1 MKVKR
6 FQAPSMNEAVRMVK
20 AELGNNAVILSTK
33 RLKKTDG
40 YGIFSR
46 DWIEIEAAVDYNE
59 SSFEDN
65 RQFEKKF
72 AFEGNSQNDK
82 KLDSEINQLKKLI
95 QEQILQTQLVSR
107 DVPELKKMLSMLMK
121 QSGVYQGDSLDNKF
135 LSLYEDLVMQDVN
148 EDIAYKIIEN
158 LSFDIT
164 DINNLSLER
173 LKKLLII
180 KMRSKIKIFS
190 PEQERKL
197 NLIAFIGPTGV
208 GKTTTLAKI
217 AAKYSLIEKKKVVLF
232 TFDTYRIAA
241 VEQLKIYGDILK
253 TPVVVV
259 NKMIDFKE
267 KLNTFKDYDY
277 ILIDT
282 AGRSQK
288 DTLHIKKLKEY
299 LRAPVETHLLLSAT
313 TKAKDLDDIISR
325 FSVVPFSALL
335 FTKLDESS
343 SFGNIYNKAFETGK
357 PLSYFTTGQRVPE
370 DIEIASKDKLIN
382 SILEYN

>member
-1 MKVKR
+1 MKVKK

-20 AELGNNAVILSTK
+20 AELGNNAVIISTK
-33 RLKKTDG
+33 RLKRSDN

-46 DWIEIEAAVDYNE
+46 DWIEIEAAVDYNDNNYDTFERKRIVE
-59 SSFEDN
+59 SN
-65 RQFEKKF
+65 RINNNNPLNE
-72 AFEGNSQNDK
+72 
-82 KLDSEINQLKKLI
+82 EINSLKKLL
-95 QEQILQTQLVSR
+95 QEQISHTQSVTN
-107 DVPELKKMLSMLMK
+107 DMPQIKKMLSLLMK
-121 QSGVYQGDSLDNKF
+121 QSGVYQGDSLDDKF
-135 LSLYEDLVMQDVN
+135 LSLYEDMVMQEVS

-158 LSFDIT
+158 LSFELT
-164 DINNLSLER
+164 EINGLSLER
-173 LKKLLII
+173 LRKLLKI
-180 KMRSKIKIFS
+180 KMRSKIKIFTHTPSKS
-190 PEQERKL
+190 P
-197 NLIAFIGPTGV
+197 NIIAFIGPTGV

-217 AAKYSLIEKKKVVLF
+217 AAKYRLIDKKKVALF

-241 VEQLKIYGDILK
+241 VEQLKIYGEILK

-259 NKMIDFKE
+259 NKKLDFKE

-288 DTLHIKKLKEY
+288 DSLHIKKLKEY
-299 LRAPVETHLLLSAT
+299 LRTPVVTHLVLSAT
-313 TKAKDLDDIISR
+313 TRNRDLDDIISR
-325 FSVVPFSALL
+325 FSIVPFASLL

-343 SFGNIYNKAFETGK
+343 SYGNIYNKAFETGK

-370 DIEIASKDKLIN
+370 DIETASKDKLIN

>member
-59 SSFEDN
+59 SPLEDN
-65 RQFEKKF
+65 RQFEKNF
-72 AFEGNSQNDK
+72 AFEANSQNDK
-82 KLDSEINQLKKLI
+82 KLDSEITQLKKLI

-190 PEQERKL
+190 PEQGRKL

-217 AAKYSLIEKKKVVLF
+217 AAKYRLIEKKKVVLF
-232 TFDTYRIAA
+232 TFDT
-241 VEQLKIYGDILK
+241 
-253 TPVVVV
+253 
-259 NKMIDFKE
+259 
-267 KLNTFKDYDY
+267 
-277 ILIDT
+277 
-282 AGRSQK
+282 
-288 DTLHIKKLKEY
+288 
-299 LRAPVETHLLLSAT
+299 
-313 TKAKDLDDIISR
+313 
-325 FSVVPFSALL
+325 
-335 FTKLDESS
+335 
-343 SFGNIYNKAFETGK
+343 
-357 PLSYFTTGQRVPE
+357 
-370 DIEIASKDKLIN
+370 
-382 SILEYN
+382 